1 MIELISPL
9 LAADDDV
16 NIGSLIKVLVFLGV
30 VVISVINS
38 AVKKGKAAMAA
49 RPRAVAAEA
58 SDGADG
64 MRSEVLDRER
74 VPNERDVPRTAR
86 PAPTIR
92 AKSSGPSPATARP
105 NAPPVRRKGLVDD
118 AHVEV
123 AAHLPTSDDMP
134 GAHSA
139 HDHVH
144 LTEIGADRGTAPKH
158 MGAHP
163 EAAASVARRTGAS
176 GHALLRSSDLKG
188 RDRVRAGILWA
199 EVFSPPR
206 SRARR

>member
-1 MIELISPL
+1 VIGLISPL
-9 LAADDDV
+9 LLAEDDV
-16 NIGSLIKVLVFLGV
+16 NVGSLIKVLVFLGIV
-30 VVISVINS
+30 LISVINS
-38 AVKKGKAAMAA
+38 AIKKGKAAMAA
-49 RPRAVAAEA
+49 RPRVDAAN
-58 SDGADG
+58 GADG
-64 MRSEVLDRER
+64 MRSEVLERER
-74 VPNERDVPRTAR
+74 VRDERVVPRPAR
-86 PAPTIR
+86 PSSVIR
-92 AKSSGPSPATARP
+92 TAGGKAATAPATTR
-105 NAPPVRRKGLVDD
+105 PPVPPLRRRGLLDD

-134 GAHSA
+134 GAHAA